1 MNVVAPAKMASEGGE
16 PDLQMCVRKRKCN
29 FSSLETA
36 VLVEKYEEHKVLL
49 DSKLTNQLTYI
60 KKCILW
66 EEITQA
72 VNFVGNA
79 SRTTDEIRAKWK
91 GLKKAA
97 KKACS
102 FEIRQ
107 ARKTGGGPPEKS
119 NENTE
124 ETPVVLNKIVD
135 MYRQSSSFVGVD
147 GGLEAGVPVA
157 REFPVTKQL
166 LTKPNKSGFLNFNLR
181 FLVK

>member
-124 ETPVVLNKIVD
+124 ETPVERRKRRLNKIVD

-147 GGLEAGVPVA
+147 GGLEGGVPVA
-157 REFPVTKQL
+157 GKFPVTKQL
-166 LTKPNKSGFLNFNLR
+166 LTKPNKSGFLKKL
-181 FLVK
+181 